1 MKTWI
6 IAKNVLRRIAHDPRT
21 LVLIALTPLLFIL
34 LYGYSFTSGHPTHL
48 RLIVV
53 NHDNGLASVRTEAA
67 GRVTLS
73 LSLGDQ
79 LVSALDPRTFD
90 VIHETDPAAAQAA
103 VKAGRAWAALV
114 LAKNFSQ
121 GMVDSVLSTTGR
133 RVFPYEG
140 RTITVLPPE
149 QTETGF
155 ARLDLDDSNPSVSEA
170 ILSALKTA
178 FSGLLP
184 QEQNKETPTASPL
197 VVTPLYGGG
206 TVSLLDYTAPGVI
219 GFAMTLITIML
230 TAISIVR
237 ERTTGTLPRILVA
250 PVHSFEVTLGHT
262 LAFALISILQVAEL
276 FVVSYL
282 LFHIRFLGSPLVVAL
297 IVAVYAI
304 VLQGIA
310 TLLST
315 LARNEFQAMQFILV
329 ILIPSIMIS
338 GVFWPIEAIP
348 QHIRFLCYASP
359 LTYANLALREV
370 MLRGRGIAGIGL
382 ELGALGGLA
391 IVTLGL
397 GIAFLHRQGRSG

>member
-6 IAKNVLRRIAHDPRT
+6 IAKNVLRRVVQDPRT
-21 LVLIALTPLLFIL
+21 LILIALTPLLFIL
-34 LYGYSFTSGHPTHL
+34 LYGYSFTSGRPTHL
-48 RLIVV
+48 QLVVV
-53 NHDNGLASVRTEAA
+53 NQDNGLASVRTEAA

-73 LSLGDQ
+73 LALGDR
-79 LVSALDPRTFD
+79 LVQSLSPQEFT
-90 VIHETDPAAAQAA
+90 VVHEDNPAAAQAA
-103 VKAGRAWAALV
+103 VKRGHAWAALI

-121 GMVDSVLSTTGR
+121 GMVDDALSSTGR
-133 RVFPYEG
+133 HTFPYEG
-140 RTITVLPPE
+140 RTISVLPPE
-149 QTETGF
+149 QTEHGF
-155 ARLDLDDSNPSVSEA
+155 AQLVLDDSNPSVSEA
-170 ILSALKTA
+170 VLGALETA
-178 FSGLLP
+178 FSNLLAEG
-184 QEQNKETPTASPL
+184 QEAPPTTNPL
-197 VVTPLYGGG
+197 GVEPLYGGG

-276 FVVSYL
+276 FAVSYL
-282 LFHIRFLGSPLVVAL
+282 LFHIRFLGSPLLVAL

-348 QHIRFLCYASP
+348 THIRFLCYASP
-359 LTYANLALREV
+359 LTYTNMALREV

-391 IVTLGL
+391 VLTLGV
-397 GIAFLHRQGRSG
+397 GIASMRRQGRSG